1 MVLDEFSR
9 AIFEISESIALPF
22 NFLTYINGV
31 SLKSEVIVNNL
42 QNLFRF
48 LADWFAEVVK
58 EQELA
63 RYEQLGQVGDTLLPV
78 VVSKNRNR
86 HPSGSL
92 WLLVG

>member
-42 QNLFRF
+42 
-48 LADWFAEVVK
+48 
-58 EQELA
+58 
-63 RYEQLGQVGDTLLPV
+63 
-78 VVSKNRNR
+78 
-86 HPSGSL
+86 
-92 WLLVG
+92 